1 LVFLDSNST
10 VHTNNLL
17 FVARKWISNELCD
30 LAKSRKSLDLTKL
43 SQPFTTNIFLDED
56 MVPPDNEE
64 IQA

>member
-1 LVFLDSNST
+1 MKLVCFSFFIPQS
-10 VHTNNLL
+10 
-17 FVARKWISNELCD
+17 D
-30 LAKSRKSLDLTKL
+30 LAKSRKSLDLTKP